1 VTQRPGEDPV
11 RAAEYASKTLRDAYG
26 AGARAVE
33 RVPDPGRAAE
43 LAAGLVRAAEEAV
56 AGAAQL
62 RARMA
67 RRLLEEEGLSL
78 AQLATR
84 LGVSKA
90 RADQLVRA
98 ARRRDG
104 E

>member
-1 VTQRPGEDPV
+1 M
-11 RAAEYASKTLRDAYG
+11 LRDAYG

-33 RVPDPGRAAE
+33 RVSDAGRAAE
-43 LAAGLVRAAEEAV
+43 LAAGLVKAAEEAV
-56 AGAAQL
+56 GGAAQL

-78 AQLATR
+78 AQLAAR

-98 ARRRDG
+98 ARRH
-104 E
+104 ENK